1 MGIRNMDHVGIVV
14 NDLEAAI
21 AFFVELGLEVEGRGR
36 VEGEWVG
43 KVIGLGDVRSDIA
56 MLRTP
61 DGSSNVELSRF
72 LAPEAESDAG
82 PAPANRLGIRH
93 IAFIVDDLDGMVT
106 RLRERG
112 VQLVGEV
119 QNYQD
124 VFLLCYVRG
133 PEGIFVELAERI
145 G

>member
-14 NDLEAAI
+14 DDLDAAI
-21 AFFVELGLEVEGRGR
+21 AFFVELGLEVEGQGS

-43 KVIGLGDVRSDIA
+43 KVIGLGDVRSDVA
-56 MLRTP
+56 MLRAPGGGT
-61 DGSSNVELSRF
+61 NIELSKFIRPD
-72 LAPEAESDAG
+72 AEADAG

-93 IAFIVDDLDGMVT
+93 IAFVVDDLDGMLT
-106 RLRERG
+106 RLRAQG

-124 VFLLCYVRG
+124 VYLLCYVRG

>member
-1 MGIRNMDHVGIVV
+1 MDHVGIVV
-14 NDLEAAI
+14 DDLEAAI

-43 KVIGLGDVRSDIA
+43 KVIGLGDVRSDIV
-56 MLRTP
+56 MLRAP
-61 DGSSNVELSRF
+61 DRSTSVELSKF
-72 LAPEAESDAG
+72 LAPDAESDAG

-93 IAFIVDDLDGMVT
+93 IAFIVDDLDGMVA
-106 RLRERG
+106 RLRGRG
-112 VQLVGEV
+112 VELVGEV